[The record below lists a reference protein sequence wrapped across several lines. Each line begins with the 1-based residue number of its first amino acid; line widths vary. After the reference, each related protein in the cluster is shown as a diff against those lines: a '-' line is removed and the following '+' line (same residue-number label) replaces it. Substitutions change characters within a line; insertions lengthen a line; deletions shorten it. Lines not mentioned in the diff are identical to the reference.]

1 LIEKLRSNKSEAK
14 LMMLSEEVNMKF
26 KAEFRMPEISQ
37 TENLLKEH
45 KFNKCSNKPLF
56 KDLMS
61 VPHMFPRAKIEITLH
76 LENPTTSKIEKLSDQ
91 MIMICKTAEVE
102 AIMIE
107 TIDKKSDRRLD
118 KNTEK
123 KKTDQE
129 EEVNK
134 KNNSKNNF
142 LSPKGLDKKLE
153 EIITRRTL
161 AITTTEELM
170 INMKDKNKEIVLH
183 LSGMTDKEV
192 NLEAKRVLNLHL
204 ELQIYFDV

>member
-1 LIEKLRSNKSEAK
+1 
-14 LMMLSEEVNMKF
+14 MMLSEEVNMKF

-45 KFNKCSNKPLF
+45 KINKCSNKPLF

-107 TIDKKSDRRLD
+107 TIDKKSDRRLEV
-118 KNTEK
+118 NTEE

-134 KNNSKNNF
+134 KNNNNSKNNF
-142 LSPKGLDKKLE
+142 LSPKAIDKKLE
-153 EIITRRTL
+153 EIITCRTL
-161 AITTTEELM
+161 PITTTEELM

-183 LSGMTDKEV
+183 LSEMTDKEV